1 LNQKQRWWAYHLANP
16 GVFKLFERFSF
27 EAIEA
32 GQERLSHWLITNR
45 IRWEHDVVERKTEAF
60 KISNDFIAYY
70 ARLFMWK
77 HMEHQ
82 GIFDIRQ
89 LQDEED
95 HIYERLSGKNG
106 RGHCRKDGRGTDA
119 TEGRDGEARQDSA
132 VSIPRHG
139 DTELPGQERIGNQ
152 A

>member
-1 LNQKQRWWAYHLANP
+1 LNVKQKWWAYHLANP
-16 GVFKLFERFSF
+16 DVFKLFERFSF

-32 GQERLSHWLITNR
+32 GQERLSHWLIMNR
-45 IRWEHDVVERKTEAF
+45 VRWEHDVVERTSEPF
-60 KISNDFIAYY
+60 KISNDYFAYY

-82 GIFDIRQ
+82 GIFSIKQ
-89 LQDEED
+89 LADEGDE
-95 HIYERLSGKNG
+95 IYEQLSGKNG
-106 RGHCRKDGRGTDA
+106 RSHCREDGRRLDA
-119 TEGRDGEARQDSA
+119 TQGRDGEARQDSA

-139 DTELPGQERIGNQ
+139 DTELPGQERIGSQ